1 MRLSSRG
8 WGRGMLQG
16 AFGGGLDGPLL
27 VPPSHSPTLFPL
39 SHRPPF
45 DPSSSPRALTTGKTT
60 FLRALASG
68 DIKGL
73 PRGCQVLHVEQ
84 EVVGDDTPVLQ
95 AVLECD
101 TERAALLEEEASL
114 MAQLHLVSWEGWRA
128 GGYAEVGGCEPCG
141 GRYMLY

>member
-1 MRLSSRG
+1 
-8 WGRGMLQG
+8 MLQG
-16 AFGGGLDGPLL
+16 SIEVGMYGRLL
-27 VPPSHSPTLFPL
+27 CPAIHSPSLTLPPSTFSSFLF
-39 SHRPPF
+39 
-45 DPSSSPRALTTGKTT
+45 TTSGKTT

-114 MAQLHLVSWEGWRA
+114 MAQLHLVRWWWRRWLR
-128 GGYAEVGGCEPCG
+128 
-141 GRYMLY
+141 GREAAAVEIDAVCS